1 MSKYD
6 ANSFIGKFL
15 FDKCIFPV
23 LSLENKNF
31 IEPRIFSQKT
41 KNCLEVIID
50 VLKMANE
57 ASLYDTY
64 SNPEKTIFN
73 QFLIEIIPVLN
84 KFYDK
89 IIDVQLPKVVED
101 LISSSNNKIELTI
114 NKKIFK
120 FRHRKKVEEKKPII
134 EAPQGPDFTVMPPPL
149 FQYFEENSDEILHL
163 ESICFSADDIL
174 FIIELLKDNLQIF
187 SDLPKYNFFK
197 KTYKRILTKTLM

>member
-1 MSKYD
+1 MKPHYM
-6 ANSFIGKFL
+6 IL
-15 FDKCIFPV
+15 I
-23 LSLENKNF
+23 L
-31 IEPRIFSQKT
+31 T
-41 KNCLEVIID
+41 
-50 VLKMANE
+50 LK
-57 ASLYDTY
+57 
-64 SNPEKTIFN
+64 KTIFN

-197 KTYKRILTKTLM
+197 KTYKRILNETERLKKLKQEDNASKIKSFYVICYFQGRNKFPT